1 MLSNRRCAMGSAR
14 LKMRVFV
21 LQHIRELPDGTDDV
35 KLIGVYSSEP
45 AGRAAITALSLLPGF
60 CEHPAGFDLS
70 AHELDATH
78 WAEGFVISG
87 DYFF

>member
-1 MLSNRRCAMGSAR
+1 VPFVGSAR

-45 AGRAAITALSLLPGF
+45 AGRAAITALALLPGF

-70 AHELDATH
+70 AYELDATH
-78 WAEGFVISG
+78 WAEGFELSG